1 MILDHSVWEPLQSHT
16 IRLGRG
22 LEGQLPLSLLAARHA
37 VDHDVGEAVATP
49 PPASEA
55 KAEELEA
62 LEPVDR
68 LPDVLTLQQRFC
80 YRDNYKKVAEDY

>member
-1 MILDHSVWEPLQSHT
+1 MILDHSVCEPLHSHT

-37 VDHDVGEAVATP
+37 VDHDVGQAVATP

-55 KAEELEA
+55 EAEELET

-68 LPDVLTLQQRFC
+68 LPDVLTLQHGSWHQ
-80 YRDNYKKVAEDY
+80 DDHKKCLR